1 VESVAAERV
10 AALHSAGPAA
20 VGVADDGG
28 GAVVVGAAED
38 VLGLAEEVPGSVV
51 PCVCGWLGPQ
61 AVSSSAAAAAAVVMT
76 NPCDKSCDLMAQ
88 PLWLV

>member
-1 VESVAAERV
+1 
-10 AALHSAGPAA
+10 
-20 VGVADDGG
+20 VGLADDG
-28 GAVVVGAAED
+28 VGAGVLGIAED
-38 VLGLAEEVPGSVV
+38 VLGPGLEVPGSVV
-51 PCVCGWLGPQ
+51 PWVCGWLGPQ